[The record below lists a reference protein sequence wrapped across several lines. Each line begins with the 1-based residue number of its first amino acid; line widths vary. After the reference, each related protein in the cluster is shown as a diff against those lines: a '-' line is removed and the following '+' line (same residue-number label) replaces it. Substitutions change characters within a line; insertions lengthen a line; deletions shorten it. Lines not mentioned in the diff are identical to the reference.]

1 MNELHN
7 KIRALAKEKNAIIL
21 AHNYQR
27 PEVQDVA
34 DFVGDSLDLSKKA
47 ATVKEDII
55 VFCGVHF
62 MAETAKILAPNKT
75 VLLPNLNAG
84 CYMADMI
91 TRESLIEFKKKY
103 PKAKVVCYINSSAD
117 VKAECDAICTSS
129 NAIGVVERMDSDEI
143 IFAPDKYLAAH
154 VSAQLKACGSKKKI
168 IPWYGFCPTH
178 MKIIPNYL
186 KALRGKYPK
195 AKIITHPECTPDV
208 NRLADAVLS
217 TNGMANFVKE
227 SSEKTFIVGTEI
239 GIIHRL
245 QKENPDKELISATE
259 LATCPNMKSIT
270 IEDVYDALKY
280 MQYEINVEEKIAIKA
295 KTALEKML

>member
-91 TRESLIEFKKKY
+91 TRENLIEFKKKY
-103 PKAKVVCYINSSAD
+103 PKAKVVCYINSSAE

-129 NAIGVVERMDSDEI
+129 NAVDVVDRMNSDEI

-154 VSAQLKACGSKKKI
+154 VSAQLKARGSKKKI

-186 KALRGKYPK
+186 KALRNKYPK

-208 NRLADAVLS
+208 NRLSDAVLS
-217 TNGMANFVKE
+217 TNSMVNFVKE
-227 SSEKTFIVGTEI
+227 SNEKTFIVGTEI

-245 QKENPDKELISATE
+245 QKENPDKELIPATE

-280 MQYEINVEEKIAIKA
+280 MQYEITVKEKVALKA

>member
-154 VSAQLKACGSKKKI
+154 VSAQLKARGSKKKI

-217 TNGMANFVKE
+217 TNGMVNFVKE
-227 SSEKTFIVGTEI
+227 SNEKTFIVGTEI

-280 MQYEINVEEKIAIKA
+280 MQYEITVKEKVAIKA

>member
-154 VSAQLKACGSKKKI
+154 VSAQLKARGSKKKI

-186 KALRGKYPK
+186 KALRNKYPK

-208 NRLADAVLS
+208 NRLSDAVLS
-217 TNGMANFVKE
+217 TNSMANFVKE
-227 SSEKTFIVGTEI
+227 SNEKTFIVGTEI

-245 QKENPDKELISATE
+245 QKENPDKELIPATE

-280 MQYEINVEEKIAIKA
+280 MQYEITVKEKVALKA

>member
-1 MNELHN
+1 MDELQK

-47 ATVKEDII
+47 ATVKEDVI

-62 MAETAKILAPNKT
+62 MAETAKILAPKKT

-84 CYMADMI
+84 CLMADMI
-91 TRESLIEFKKKY
+91 NREDLIEFKKKH

-129 NAIGVVERMDSDEI
+129 NAVDVVEKIDADEI

-154 VSAQLKACGSKKKI
+154 VEKQLRERGSKKKI

-178 MKIIPNYL
+178 LKIIPNYL
-186 KALRGKYPK
+186 KALREKYPK
-195 AKIITHPECTPDV
+195 ARIITHPECTPDT
-208 NRLADAVLS
+208 NRLSDAVLS
-217 TNGMANFVKE
+217 TNGMSKFVKE
-227 SSEKTFIVGTEI
+227 SKDKTFIVGTEI

-245 QKENPDKELISATE
+245 EKENLDKKFIPATP
-259 LATCPNMKSIT
+259 LAVCPNMKEIT
-270 IEDVYDALKY
+270 LENVYDALKN
-280 MQYEINVEEKIAIKA
+280 MQYEITVDKKVAEKA
-295 KTALEKML
+295 KQALDKMM